1 MKKKVAMF
9 VCFVLLS
16 SCLAPGVFA
25 LDEQHAIVQ
34 EEVTTRYEIISV
46 ITASLNI
53 STSGRADCSASVR
66 VPSGYKVELTAEL
79 QQKDGSKWETI
90 HDWEASG
97 SNRISVSGPWYV
109 MPDTHIDLRLLPLL
123 MIRMTTSLKL
133 LLNTR
138 MLKNIKKY

>member
-53 STSGRADCSASVR
+53 STSGRADCSAPVR

-109 MPDTHIDLRLLPLL
+109 MPGYSYRLKVTA
-123 MIRMTTSLKL
+123 TTYDS
-133 LLNTR
+133 ND
-138 MLKNIKKY
+138 NFVEAPVEYSNVEEY

>member
-1 MKKKVAMF
+1 MF

-79 QQKDGSKWETI
+79 QQKTAVNGKLFMTGKRQVVI
-90 HDWEASG
+90 VYLYLARG
-97 SNRISVSGPWYV
+97 TLC
-109 MPDTHIDLRLLPLL
+109 PDTHIDLRLLPLL

-133 LLNTR
+133 LLNTEC
-138 MLKNIKKY
+138 

>member
-109 MPDTHIDLRLLPLL
+109 IPGYSYRLKVTATIYDSNGNFVEAPVEY
-123 MIRMTTSLKL
+123 S
-133 LLNTR
+133 NVEE
-138 MLKNIKKY
+138 Y

>member
-109 MPDTHIDLRLLPLL
+109 IPGYSYRLKVTA
-123 MIRMTTSLKL
+123 TTYDS
-133 LLNTR
+133 NG
-138 MLKNIKKY
+138 NFVEAPVEYSNVEEY

>member
-79 QQKDGSKWETI
+79 QQKDGSKWKTI

-109 MPDTHIDLRLLPLL
+109 MPGYSYRLKVTA
-123 MIRMTTSLKL
+123 TTYDS
-133 LLNTR
+133 ND
-138 MLKNIKKY
+138 NFVEAPVEYSNVEEY

>member
-16 SCLAPGVFA
+16 SCLVPGVFA

-109 MPDTHIDLRLLPLL
+109 MPGYSYRLKVTA
-123 MIRMTTSLKL
+123 TTYDS
-133 LLNTR
+133 ND
-138 MLKNIKKY
+138 NFVEAPVEYSNVEEY

>member
-1 MKKKVAMF
+1 MKIKVAMF

-109 MPDTHIDLRLLPLL
+109 IPGYSYRLKVTA
-123 MIRMTTSLKL
+123 TTYDS
-133 LLNTR
+133 NG
-138 MLKNIKKY
+138 NFVEAPVEYSNVEEY

>member
-53 STSGRADCSASVR
+53 STSGRADCSAYVR

-109 MPDTHIDLRLLPLL
+109 MPGYSYRLKVTA
-123 MIRMTTSLKL
+123 TTYDS
-133 LLNTR
+133 ND
-138 MLKNIKKY
+138 NFVEAPVEYSNVEEY

>member
-109 MPDTHIDLRLLPLL
+109 MPGYSYRLKVTA
-123 MIRMTTSLKL
+123 TTYDS
-133 LLNTR
+133 NG
-138 MLKNIKKY
+138 NFVEAPVEYSNVEEY

>member
-66 VPSGYKVELTAEL
+66 VPSGYRVALTAEL

-109 MPDTHIDLRLLPLL
+109 IPGYSYRLKVTA
-123 MIRMTTSLKL
+123 TTYDS
-133 LLNTR
+133 NG
-138 MLKNIKKY
+138 NFVEAPVEYSNVEEY

>member
-66 VPSGYKVELTAEL
+66 VPSGYKVDLTAEL

-109 MPDTHIDLRLLPLL
+109 IPGYSYRLKVTA
-123 MIRMTTSLKL
+123 TTYDS
-133 LLNTR
+133 NG
-138 MLKNIKKY
+138 NFVEAPVEYSNVEEY

>member
-66 VPSGYKVELTAEL
+66 VPSGYTVELTAEL

-109 MPDTHIDLRLLPLL
+109 IPGYSYRLKVTA
-123 MIRMTTSLKL
+123 TTYDS
-133 LLNTR
+133 NG
-138 MLKNIKKY
+138 NFVEAPVEYSNVEEY

>member
-66 VPSGYKVELTAEL
+66 VPSGNKVELTAEL

-109 MPDTHIDLRLLPLL
+109 MPGYSYRLKVTA
-123 MIRMTTSLKL
+123 TTYDS
-133 LLNTR
+133 ND
-138 MLKNIKKY
+138 NFVEAPVEYSNVEEY

>member
-1 MKKKVAMF
+1 M
-9 VCFVLLS
+9 
-16 SCLAPGVFA
+16 FA

-109 MPDTHIDLRLLPLL
+109 MPGYSYRLKVTA
-123 MIRMTTSLKL
+123 TTYDS
-133 LLNTR
+133 ND
-138 MLKNIKKY
+138 NFVEAPVEYSNVEEY

>member
-97 SNRISVSGPWYV
+97 NNRISVSGPWYV
-109 MPDTHIDLRLLPLL
+109 MPGYSYRLKVTA
-123 MIRMTTSLKL
+123 TTYDS
-133 LLNTR
+133 ND
-138 MLKNIKKY
+138 NFVEAPVEYSNVEEY

>member
-34 EEVTTRYEIISV
+34 EKVTTRYEIISV

-109 MPDTHIDLRLLPLL
+109 MPGYSYRLKVTA
-123 MIRMTTSLKL
+123 TTYDS
-133 LLNTR
+133 ND
-138 MLKNIKKY
+138 NFVEAPVEYSNVEEY

>member
-109 MPDTHIDLRLLPLL
+109 MPGYSYRLKVTA
-123 MIRMTTSLKL
+123 TTYDS
-133 LLNTR
+133 ND
-138 MLKNIKKY
+138 NFVEASVEYSNVEEY

>member
-97 SNRISVSGPWYV
+97 SNRISESGPWYV
-109 MPDTHIDLRLLPLL
+109 MPGYSYRLKVTA
-123 MIRMTTSLKL
+123 TTYDS
-133 LLNTR
+133 ND
-138 MLKNIKKY
+138 NFVEAPVEYSNVEEY